1 MWPAQWRQAS
11 EEARGPIGDPFHEGV
26 LSPRVVQRERALR
39 AAAVAVATLVAGRRI
54 EVSFEPGES
63 WAQPQRGRVN
73 LAVDALR
80 RLAPDVAA
88 EVIFGIAAHEAAH
101 VRWSAPRTKAR
112 GQLLL
117 WLCNLIEDERIE
129 REVVRSFPSLAAALE
144 RLRQELLAPAPLPP
158 GELPALF
165 CLVRL
170 PERLTPF
177 LWARHER
184 LLRFASEQL
193 DPFPSD
199 PRGVERAARRILTQL
214 PKRVREQRIPE
225 PLVLRCAHHA
235 THAWDRHASDFSRAD
250 IARIA
255 AAGLRLERHESEL
268 ESYPPLVWSEARPH
282 PAPYARL
289 RTELRRESERFAVGL
304 RQLLPMSPG
313 ERTRRG
319 RLDRRRLW
327 AHRSDPLL
335 FRTPGPPRGR
345 LELALVLDLSG
356 SMRDAERLA
365 QRIAVIVAEGAS
377 QVPGVRLHVYGHGA
391 DGGRPCTQI
400 VRFASAA
407 HGGVPGLGRLPQL
420 ASNRDAHAFDAI
432 ADDLLRRAGPKH
444 TPRSALFVLDGKP
457 NARGFRGG
465 AAFAATRRSLD
476 RFARVWGNPAYVA
489 LGDSFGWPQ
498 LTKGP
503 FLTPDEERPA
513 ANLVELLRLS
523 LAGR

>member
-1 MWPAQWRQAS
+1 MRPAQWRQAS
-11 EEARGPIGDPFHEGV
+11 EAARGPIGEPFHEGV
-26 LSPRVVQRERALR
+26 LCPRVVQRERALR

-54 EVSFEPGES
+54 EVGFEPGES

-73 LAVDALR
+73 LDVDALR

-88 EVIFGIAAHEAAH
+88 EAIFGIAAHEAAH
-101 VRWSAPRTKAR
+101 VRWSAPPTKAR
-112 GQLLL
+112 GRLLL
-117 WLCNLIEDERIE
+117 WLVNLIEDERIE

-184 LLRFASEQL
+184 LLRFACEQL
-193 DPFPSD
+193 DPFPSS
-199 PRGVERAARRILTQL
+199 PRGVELAARRILAQL
-214 PKRVREQRIPE
+214 PKRVREQPIPE
-225 PLVLRCAHHA
+225 ALVLRCANHA
-235 THAWDRHASDFSRAD
+235 THGWGRHASDFSREE
-250 IARIA
+250 IARIL
-255 AAGLRLERHESEL
+255 AAGLRLERHASEL
-268 ESYPPLVWSEARPH
+268 ESYPPLVWSEAQPH
-282 PAPYARL
+282 PARYAQL
-289 RTELRRESERFAVGL
+289 RAELRRESGRFAAGL
-304 RQLLPMSPG
+304 RQLLPMPPG

-391 DGGRPCTQI
+391 DGDGPCTQV
-400 VRFASAA
+400 VRFTPAG
-407 HGGVPGLGRLPQL
+407 GGVPGLGRLPQL

-432 ADDLLRRAGPKH
+432 AGDLLRRTGPKH
-444 TPRSALFVLDGKP
+444 APRSALFVLDGKP
-457 NARGFRGG
+457 NARGFCGP

-476 RFARVWGNPAYVA
+476 RFGRVWGNPAFVA

-503 FLTPDEERPA
+503 FLTLDEERPA